1 MTTKISFIVICFALV
16 LSSCLKPQEFPLEP
30 IIEFDSFSVMRDSA
44 VLTISFTDGDGDIG
58 YRELDTTGNFAPDK
72 LYHHN
77 LFLEYYEKDDA
88 LGWVRGKDLSGNDI
102 SFLYRVPYLTPNGN
116 NTALKGKIEVTL
128 EPSYFNPLSSQS
140 DTVMYKITLV
150 DRSLTESNKVE
161 STVITR

>member
-58 YRELDTTGNFAPDK
+58 YKESDTTGNFAPDK

-77 LFLEYYEKDDA
+77 LFLEYY
-88 LGWVRGKDLSGNDI
+88 DLSGNDI

-150 DRSLTESNKVE
+150 DRS
-161 STVITR
+161 